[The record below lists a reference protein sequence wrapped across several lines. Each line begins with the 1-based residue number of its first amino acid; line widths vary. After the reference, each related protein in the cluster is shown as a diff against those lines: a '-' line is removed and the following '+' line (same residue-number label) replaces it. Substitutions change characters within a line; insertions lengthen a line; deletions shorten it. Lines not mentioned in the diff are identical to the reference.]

1 MKTLSIDIET
11 FSSVNL
17 QKCGV
22 YKYAES
28 EDFEILLF
36 GYAMDGGVV
45 QVVDLACGEEIPADI
60 IEALTDDA
68 VIKTAF
74 NAAFERVCL
83 SRYLSDLGVS
93 LDPFHDK
100 HPLSQE
106 CARYLNPA
114 SWHCTMIWSATLGL
128 PLSLEG
134 VGAVLGLEK
143 QKLTEGKALIK
154 YFCVPCAPTKVNG
167 GRTRNLPEHTR
178 YVGPLDVAQTVA
190 ATYGTGGNNQPFVV
204 ECPKTLKIRSGCD
217 GGGKGALIQDNLSA
231 TLCCNNDQTVFIPK
245 AYGICSKD
253 SNAMKS
259 ANPNSGFYKA
269 DTSRTLDG
277 NGGNPTCNQGGIA
290 IVEGNGSRPS
300 HHGNGYAES
309 DVMYTLNLGAA
320 P

>member
-36 GYAMDGGVV
+36 GYAVDGGAV
-45 QVVDLACGEEIPADI
+45 QVVDLACGEKIPAEI
-60 IEALTDDA
+60 IKALSDET

-83 SRYLSDLGVS
+83 SKYLGEWLE
-93 LDPFHDK
+93 P
-100 HPLSQE
+100 E
-106 CARYLNPA
+106 

-154 YFCVPCAPTKVNG
+154 YFCVPCVPTKTNG
-167 GRTRNLPEHTR
+167 SRTRNLP
-178 YVGPLDVAQTVA
+178 A
-190 ATYGTGGNNQPFVV
+190 A
-204 ECPKTLKIRSGCD
+204 I
-217 GGGKGALIQDNLSA
+217 
-231 TLCCNNDQTVFIPK
+231 
-245 AYGICSKD
+245 
-253 SNAMKS
+253 
-259 ANPNSGFYKA
+259 
-269 DTSRTLDG
+269 
-277 NGGNPTCNQGGIA
+277 
-290 IVEGNGSRPS
+290 
-300 HHGNGYAES
+300 
-309 DVMYTLNLGAA
+309 
-320 P
+320 